1 MLKQSTY
8 IRTTAILILLTSLA
22 SCGSK
27 SDNKEE
33 KKAQATLISVATAE
47 AMSLEVREEAIGTL
61 EGLMDPTVAAEAS
74 GRVLKVFAHPGNV
87 VKKGQALVLID
98 ATDYNLQ
105 RNEAQSEVAR
115 LEALVANQGRIVERN
130 QTLVT
135 KKFIS
140 QNALEETTTQ
150 QSALQQQL
158 DGAKAR
164 IAIIDHTRAKT
175 KLVAPIDGIVQK
187 QIVSTG
193 DYVKV
198 GDPLLQII
206 SKQRLR
212 AHLPLPEN
220 IAAKLHAGIKVRL
233 STPTSN
239 TEVVS
244 TINELKPLI
253 SETSRAVDV
262 IADVTDQEGW
272 QPGAS
277 VKGLII
283 LGEHTQ
289 AVIVPEESVVLRP
302 AGEVVYVI
310 KDNLAIQHLVKTGLR
325 QDGKIEIIEGLNAG
339 EIIVTNGAAF
349 LTDQAKIKIDA
360 NKKNK

>member
-1 MLKQSTY
+1 MLKPSTT
-8 IRTTAILILLTSLA
+8 ISTTAIIIALLSLV
-22 SCGSK
+22 SCGNK

-33 KKAQATLISVATAE
+33 KKPQGSLISVTTAE
-47 AMSLEVREEAIGTL
+47 SKSLELREEAIGTL
-61 EGLMDPTVAAEAS
+61 EGLIDPTVGAEAA

-87 VKKGQALVLID
+87 VKKGDPLVLID

-130 QTLVT
+130 QILVT

-140 QNALEETTTQ
+140 QNALEDVTTQ
-150 QSALQQQL
+150 HAALQEQL

-164 IAIIDHTRAKT
+164 IAIIDHNRAKT
-175 KLVAPIDGIVQK
+175 KLISPIDGVVQK

-193 DYVKV
+193 DYVKI

-212 AHLPLPEN
+212 AHLPLPES

-233 STPTSN
+233 ITPTSN
-239 TEVVS
+239 TEVIS
-244 TINELKPLI
+244 TIHELKPLI

-262 IADVTDQEGW
+262 IVDVNDQNGW

-283 LGEHTQ
+283 LGEHKE

-310 KDNLAIQHLVKTGLR
+310 KDNLAIQHIVKTGLR

-339 EIIVTNGAAF
+339 EIIATNGAAF
-349 LTDQAKIKIDA
+349 LTDQAKIKIEA

>member
-74 GRVLKVFAHPGNV
+74 GRVLKVFVHPGNV

-135 KKFIS
+135 KKFI
-140 QNALEETTTQ
+140 
-150 QSALQQQL
+150 
-158 DGAKAR
+158 
-164 IAIIDHTRAKT
+164 
-175 KLVAPIDGIVQK
+175 
-187 QIVSTG
+187 
-193 DYVKV
+193 
-198 GDPLLQII
+198 
-206 SKQRLR
+206 
-212 AHLPLPEN
+212 
-220 IAAKLHAGIKVRL
+220 
-233 STPTSN
+233 
-239 TEVVS
+239 
-244 TINELKPLI
+244 
-253 SETSRAVDV
+253 
-262 IADVTDQEGW
+262 
-272 QPGAS
+272 
-277 VKGLII
+277 
-283 LGEHTQ
+283 
-289 AVIVPEESVVLRP
+289 
-302 AGEVVYVI
+302 
-310 KDNLAIQHLVKTGLR
+310 
-325 QDGKIEIIEGLNAG
+325 
-339 EIIVTNGAAF
+339 
-349 LTDQAKIKIDA
+349 
-360 NKKNK
+360 

>member
-1 MLKQSTY
+1 
-8 IRTTAILILLTSLA
+8 
-22 SCGSK
+22 
-27 SDNKEE
+27 
-33 KKAQATLISVATAE
+33 
-47 AMSLEVREEAIGTL
+47 
-61 EGLMDPTVAAEAS
+61 
-74 GRVLKVFAHPGNV
+74 
-87 VKKGQALVLID
+87 
-98 ATDYNLQ
+98 
-105 RNEAQSEVAR
+105 
-115 LEALVANQGRIVERN
+115 
-130 QTLVT
+130 
-135 KKFIS
+135 
-140 QNALEETTTQ
+140 
-150 QSALQQQL
+150 
-158 DGAKAR
+158 
-164 IAIIDHTRAKT
+164 
-175 KLVAPIDGIVQK
+175 
-187 QIVSTG
+187 
-193 DYVKV
+193 
-198 GDPLLQII
+198 
-206 SKQRLR
+206 
-212 AHLPLPEN
+212 LPEN

-262 IADVTDQEGW
+262 IADVTDQAGW

-339 EIIVTNGAAF
+339 EIIATNGAAF